1 MDICPYC
8 KKPITNS
15 RKALTAHG
23 NIICVSC
30 VNRFY
35 KFVQDKHL
43 DNFDLE
49 MEDIP
54 TPKEIKDCLDKSV
67 IGQERAKKVISVS
80 VYNHY
85 KRLLDQSC
93 MIEKS
98 NILMV
103 GPTGCG
109 KTHMIRTLAETLHVP
124 FVIADATSLTE
135 TGYVGDDV
143 ESVLARLLKAA
154 DGNKEAAERG
164 IVYIDEIDKIS
175 KRNGLNTTRDI
186 SGEGVQQ
193 ALLKIIEGSE
203 ISVPVDGIHKTA
215 GGATVMMDTSN
226 ILFICGGA
234 FDGMLDLKEKGT
246 FGFLPASV
254 TNTKESESAKAELTP
269 DVLVGY
275 GLTPEFVGRLPVLV
289 TLDAMDKKFLV
300 RILTEPKTAVTKQY
314 ERLFEMDG
322 VRLIFEKDA
331 LEEIAELSLKRNT
344 GARGLRSILEDI
356 MTDIMFE
363 IPGDQSIKKVIITK
377 DSVHSKVP
385 LIRRNE
391 KVKTQLKT
399 G

>member
-8 KKPITNS
+8 KKPITNA

-23 NIICVSC
+23 NIICVPC

-35 KFVQDKHL
+35 KFVQDNDL
-43 DNFDLE
+43 DKFDLE

-54 TPKEIKDCLDKSV
+54 TPKEIKNCLDESV
-67 IGQERAKKVISVS
+67 IGQERAKKVLSVS

-85 KRLLDQSC
+85 KRLMDQSC

-135 TGYVGDDV
+135 AGYVGDDV
-143 ESVLARLLKAA
+143 ESVLARLLKSA
-154 DGNKEAAERG
+154 DGNLEAAERG

-175 KRNGLNTTRDI
+175 KRNGVNTTRDI

-203 ISVPVDGIHKTA
+203 ISIPADGMHKTP
-215 GGATVMMDTSN
+215 GGTTVMMDTSN

-234 FDGMLDLKEKGT
+234 FEGMLNLEDKGT
-246 FGFLPASV
+246 FGFSPVS
-254 TNTKESESAKAELTP
+254 NTKDSEPAKKELTP
-269 DVLVGY
+269 EVLIEY

-289 TLDAMDKKFLV
+289 TLDAMNKEFLV
-300 RILTEPKTAVTKQY
+300 RILTEPKMAVTKQY
-314 ERLFEMDG
+314 KRLLEMDG
-322 VRLIFEKDA
+322 VQLVFDKDA

-363 IPGDQSIKKVIITK
+363 IPGDRSIKKVVITK

-385 LIRRNE
+385 RLIRKSENAR
-391 KVKTQLKT
+391 TRKT